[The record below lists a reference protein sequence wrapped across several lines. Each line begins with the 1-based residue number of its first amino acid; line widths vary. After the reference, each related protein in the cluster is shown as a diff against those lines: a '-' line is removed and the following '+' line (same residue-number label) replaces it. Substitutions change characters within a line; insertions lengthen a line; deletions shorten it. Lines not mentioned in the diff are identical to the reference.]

1 MTTTQ
6 MTTPQPTKL
15 QQTARKLGLPIKSLE
30 QYMSTK
36 AAETVTVKPQKTAKT
51 SR

>member
-1 MTTTQ
+1 MNATQ
-6 MTTPQPTKL
+6 PNKL
-15 QQTARKLGLPIKSLE
+15 QQIARKLGLSVKSLE

-36 AAETVTVKPQKTAKT
+36 AAETVTVRPQKAVKA